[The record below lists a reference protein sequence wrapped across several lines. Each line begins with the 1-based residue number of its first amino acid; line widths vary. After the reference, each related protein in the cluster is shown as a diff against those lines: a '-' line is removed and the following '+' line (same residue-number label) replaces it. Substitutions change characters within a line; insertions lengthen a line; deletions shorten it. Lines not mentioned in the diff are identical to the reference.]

1 MNKKALVIAFI
12 YSALVIIYKMSI
24 WFSGK
29 MFNDF
34 NFKYSHILT
43 VLSIIPFLIVAI
55 KLVRDKDN
63 NGVISGRDA
72 MRIALTVVGISA
84 IVLSVYNYIEFK
96 MNMDAFAD
104 YYRSDTY
111 MSYMLKDPKAK
122 QLGYQKIIDF
132 QISQLSPIK
141 ATTGKLFPFL
151 LLSLSGSFICAVFM
165 KKNPAK

>member
-1 MNKKALVIAFI
+1 MNKKALIIALI
-12 YSALVIIYKMSI
+12 YSVLVIIYKLSI
-24 WFSGK
+24 WLGGN

-43 VLSIIPFLIVAI
+43 VLSIIPFLIVTI
-55 KLVRDKDN
+55 KWVRDKDN
-63 NGVISGRDA
+63 GGVISGRDA
-72 MRIALTVVGISA
+72 MRMALTVVGISA
-84 IVLSVYNYIEFK
+84 IILSIYNYVEFK
-96 MNMDAFAD
+96 MNMDAFAE
-104 YYRSDTY
+104 YYRSETY
-111 MSYMLKDPKAK
+111 MNYMMKDPKAK

-165 KKNPAK
+165 KKNPA